1 MKRMY
6 NTFEEF
12 EQLPQEVK
20 NKIIRDLAAYDETH
34 VFFEHGKYDVSV
46 DWCLR
51 ASYGSDH
58 RFIGEWSYKDL
69 SERLPELKKARE
81 DYLNEC
87 SNYNWD
93 ALND

>member
-51 ASYGSDH
+51 ASTAA
-58 RFIGEWSYKDL
+58 ITVL
-69 SERLPELKKARE
+69 SESGAIKIYLKGCRSLKKPVRII
-81 DYLNEC
+81 
-87 SNYNWD
+87 
-93 ALND
+93 